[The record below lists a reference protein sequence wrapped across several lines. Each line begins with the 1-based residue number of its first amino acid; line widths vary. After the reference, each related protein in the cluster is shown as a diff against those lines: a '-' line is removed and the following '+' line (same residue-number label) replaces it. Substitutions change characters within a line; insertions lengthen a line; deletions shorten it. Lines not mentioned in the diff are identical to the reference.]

1 MILGIKF
8 LNQLVI
14 LKMFLFKKSNTMFIA
29 KHYLRKTE
37 SGYSLRKESDK
48 ENFFPSIEINLLNGR
63 ILPIIPEPIS
73 NRIVSPSV
81 NPFIRQ
87 GDVLI
92 APLTY
97 GYGIANWFLHPVEIA
112 FWRDRNFK
120 RQPNLIVAQGEV
132 TGHKHIISKGKAE
145 LYERDGLLYLRVLS
159 PQALLTHEEHH
170 SVTIPK
176 GNWVIRLQR
185 EYELQTMSW
194 RSVAD

>member
-1 MILGIKF
+1 MIDIYSAEGNIHSSITKGLSCANSGLMILGIKF

-14 LKMFLFKKSNTMFIA
+14 LKMFLFKKSNTMFMA

-48 ENFFPSIEINLLNGR
+48 EDFCPSIEINLLNGR

-81 NPFIRQ
+81 NPFILQ

-97 GYGIANWFLHPVEIA
+97 
-112 FWRDRNFK
+112 
-120 RQPNLIVAQGEV
+120 
-132 TGHKHIISKGKAE
+132 
-145 LYERDGLLYLRVLS
+145 
-159 PQALLTHEEHH
+159 
-170 SVTIPK
+170 
-176 GNWVIRLQR
+176 
-185 EYELQTMSW
+185 EY
-194 RSVAD
+194 

>member
-1 MILGIKF
+1 MILGIQF
-8 LNQLVI
+8 LNQFSNTEDVLI
-14 LKMFLFKKSNTMFIA
+14 RKSNTMFIA
-29 KHYLRKTE
+29 KYYIRSSE
-37 SGYSLRKESDK
+37 SGEED
-48 ENFFPSIEINLLNGR
+48 FFPSIEINLLNDR

-73 NRIVSPSV
+73 TPIVSPSV
-81 NPFIRQ
+81 NGLIRQ

-92 APLTY
+92 APLSSE
-97 GYGIANWFLHPVEIA
+97 YGIANWLDHPVEIA
-112 FWRDRNFK
+112 FWKDRNFK
-120 RQPNLIVAQGEV
+120 RQPNLIVAKGEV